1 MKENHDGT
9 TAEIQTLDSI
19 QQPPVITYNL
29 KDRGR
34 QHTGQPRNFNTSAIC
49 DSVNGPATQEKV
61 KSRGMLGYFGHKLRL
76 LAGLEPSESVV
87 IGGKYNEI
95 EPAIIT
101 TNIEAMPDGTIKHKT
116 EFLDTEPGRKAA
128 RLWSNKIGG
137 FSSVINEKT
146 NELIGFDFVLQPN
159 FNGNRGFSLDSVEG
173 LTFDSVMAEA
183 QAEEES
189 DLIDII
195 EQKNAE
201 LKQAEAAMDSLR
213 VENEQLLSMLASG
226 KTDVAL
232 DSAAIMPTMVSI
244 EPAERMKKDAQEFR
258 TARLPVFV
266 EQSDGNGGDG
276 SVDMFMNRMGY

>member
-49 DSVNGPATQEKV
+49 DGVNGPATQEKV